1 MHLVGTTVSVTL
13 YFHDSESVLYHW
25 ISTLTLTIHYFISLS
40 FYVSAN
46 IFIVEGQNANALHAN
61 VLNANIAA
69 IPPNNIGLVHVVVG
83 DSDSSVSS
91 ECKEYSAASQSD
103 SVSESDME
111 SLNGDDVA
119 VLQMTGSNNVGVVC

>member
-46 IFIVEGQNANALHAN
+46 IFIVEGQNANALAAN
-61 VLNANIAA
+61 ALTANIAA
-69 IPPNNIGLVHVVVG
+69 IPPNNIGLVHAVVG
-83 DSDSSVSS
+83 TDSDSSGSS
-91 ECKEYSAASQSD
+91 ECKEYSAD
-103 SVSESDME
+103 SVSDSE
-111 SLNGDDVA
+111 SLNG
-119 VLQMTGSNNVGVVC
+119 